1 MKSLALRRRQ
11 VLWAGGTVTL
21 AAAGGVVLLARGSF
35 FASPPGGAYAPWDL
49 WNDPSLRGTPL
60 ALVAAGVLAAS
71 PHNTQ
76 PWLFRVSDSS
86 VEIFADASRHLG
98 AMDPFLREMHIGLG
112 CAIENIALAAPS
124 NGYALTVE
132 AAPGS
137 LVTLTERQAPIHAA
151 TLRLKRLAAPL
162 AAPPLYEAIPRR
174 HTNRYPYE
182 RGQALPAAWREA
194 VANVSAD
201 AEIRIFLF
209 EEGPQR
215 AAVDAAVVE
224 ATEAI
229 VANAPMIGDSD
240 RWIRTSSADVEK
252 YRSGPTLDTAGL
264 SSLTLLLAKLLPDL
278 PARVSHNA
286 WLSQTRD
293 GQLTTAPVTGIVAV
307 RDRFGRPA
315 ALKAGRA
322 WQRLHLAS
330 TLLGVAM
337 QPLNQPMEMADR
349 EKQLARPPLW
359 ERRLAALIGSRDWQ
373 PTFLFR
379 AGIST
384 CPAPPA
390 PRRALYDT
398 LSG

>member
-1 MKSLALRRRQ
+1 MKNLRPTRRQ
-11 VLWAGGTVTL
+11 ILWGGGTMTL
-21 AAAGGVVLLARGSF
+21 AVADGVVLPGNGWSF
-35 FASPPGGAYAPWDL
+35 TCQRDAAFAPWDL

-60 ALVAAGVLAAS
+60 ALVAAGILAAN

-86 VEIFADASRHLG
+86 IEIFADASRNLG

-112 CAIENIALAAPS
+112 CAIENMALAAPS
-124 NGYALTVE
+124 NGYAVTVE

-137 LVTLTERQAPIHAA
+137 LVPLKERQAAIHAA
-151 TLRLKRLAAPL
+151 TLRLEKLSAPL

-182 RGQALPAAWREA
+182 RGQALPVAWREA

-209 EEGPQR
+209 EEGPER
-215 AAVDAAVVE
+215 AVLDAAVVE

-229 VANAPMIGDSD
+229 IADGPMIGDSD
-240 RWIRTSSADVEK
+240 HWVRTSSAAVEK

-264 SSLTLLLAKLLPDL
+264 SSLTLLFAKLLPDL
-278 PARVSHNA
+278 PARMSHDA

-293 GQLTTAPVTGIVAV
+293 RQLATAPVTGIVAV
-307 RDRFGRPA
+307 RDRYDRLA
-315 ALKAGRA
+315 ALKAGRV

-330 TLLGVAM
+330 VLAGVAM

-349 EKQLARPPLW
+349 EKQLGGAPVW
-359 ERRLAALIGSRDWQ
+359 EQRLAALIGSRDWQ

-379 AGIST
+379 AGIPAQ
-384 CPAPPA
+384 PAPPS
-390 PRRALYDT
+390 PRRALDGA
-398 LSG
+398 LMS